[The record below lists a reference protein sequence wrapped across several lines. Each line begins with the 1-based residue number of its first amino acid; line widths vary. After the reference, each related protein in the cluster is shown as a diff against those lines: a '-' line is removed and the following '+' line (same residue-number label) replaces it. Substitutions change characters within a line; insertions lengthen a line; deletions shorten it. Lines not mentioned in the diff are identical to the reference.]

1 MKPLGFLK
9 MQKGQNK
16 NNSDILLTELEL
28 LRFLFRDLLRISNKG
43 NKKTGNNTSPNIK
56 NSNNKIY
63 NNSSKKSNDV
73 SIEDIVEI
81 ERVISKKS
89 FSNKI
94 ILENKGNSQKS
105 GNIGNFESIRNN
117 VPNNDFFFYNA
128 KMKYT
133 IENGIAQYG
142 ISIKYEN
149 NNNEE
154 KLDIAVSDNQNNN
167 YRISIIKQKNP
178 LSADFFD
185 DNYSIKIIYEYKN
198 NEEKLNISYGYNF
211 GYLQKHIDSKNDFT
225 ERVPLKFLNI
235 LPEAMMGGV
244 LGFTY
249 IGDPSM
255 GRRADLAGK
264 TARMVDIH
272 ESIHTPDE
280 YETRVLTEWI
290 MQRERVK
297 YVK

>member
-28 LRFLFRDLLRISNKG
+28 LRFLFRDLLPIINKG
-43 NKKTGNNTSPNIK
+43 NKKTGNNPSPNIK